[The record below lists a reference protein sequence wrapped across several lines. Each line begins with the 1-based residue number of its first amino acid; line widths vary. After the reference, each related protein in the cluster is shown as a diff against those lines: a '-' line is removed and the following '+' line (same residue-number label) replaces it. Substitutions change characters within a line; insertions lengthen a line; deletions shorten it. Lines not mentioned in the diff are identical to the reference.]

1 MIYNKVQ
8 FITNVVV
15 DGLLIIYLFFLNNYN
30 QYLEG
35 IQTFYHNKITEAFAI
50 VEDPGFY
57 KFFVLGILFL
67 VATIVLIIW
76 IVKESVLPELRNQ
89 HILIDS
95 TILLFINIG
104 LFITLIVLM
113 SNPIFTALATVLIV
127 SSIFVCANK

>member
-8 FITNVVV
+8 FITNVLV

>member
-76 IVKESVLPELRNQ
+76 IVN
-89 HILIDS
+89 
-95 TILLFINIG
+95 
-104 LFITLIVLM
+104 ITLIVLM

>member
-50 VEDPGFY
+50 VEDPGLY

-76 IVKESVLPELRNQ
+76 IVK
-89 HILIDS
+89 
-95 TILLFINIG
+95 
-104 LFITLIVLM
+104 ITLIVLM

>member
-1 MIYNKVQ
+1 MPSGTPIPPNTQAIPLNYIAGSTKIEYNTTAYPNQFQTISYLSLIHIY
-8 FITNVVV
+8 
-15 DGLLIIYLFFLNNYN
+15 
-30 QYLEG
+30 
-35 IQTFYHNKITEAFAI
+35 KITEAFAI

-76 IVKESVLPELRNQ
+76 IVK
-89 HILIDS
+89 
-95 TILLFINIG
+95 
-104 LFITLIVLM
+104 ITLIVLM